1 MLYDAANE
9 WRLRAA
15 GLFFALGSKIAEAG
29 LPDQTTTDG
38 LTATRV
44 VKATNI
50 FGFLACENV
59 IVMNPFLSI
68 AVSYDSKVYTIH
80 I

>member
-9 WRLRAA
+9 WRLSAA

-44 VKATNI
+44 EATNI

-68 AVSYDSKVYTIH
+68 AVSYDI
-80 I
+80 